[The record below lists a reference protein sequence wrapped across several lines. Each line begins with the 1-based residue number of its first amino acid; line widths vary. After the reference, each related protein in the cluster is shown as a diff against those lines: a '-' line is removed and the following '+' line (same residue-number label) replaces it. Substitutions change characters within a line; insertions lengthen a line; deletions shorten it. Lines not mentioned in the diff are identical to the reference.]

1 VSPVG
6 RQQTTNDGK
15 MPIKKAKVFEMT
27 PSNQPG
33 KNMIFN
39 KKHVKMRAAQYA
51 SFNNNKN

>member
-1 VSPVG
+1 MG